1 MNVSNKERLKPFL
14 REVDLSE
21 LHCFANGQKLD
32 GLTPNS
38 FVFAPNGSGKTSITR
53 LLASPKSALKWDHSA
68 PISLRVFNS
77 DFQRKAFAGSELEG
91 VFLLG
96 SDSIRLEEQLIEARE
111 ERKRQNDNLNQKRDA
126 LAQKQSELDAR
137 KGQLGRT
144 LKDIKKSIPKTIA
157 EKWTGSKR
165 VNSLIDNSLKKFD
178 GNSITPDWNSLED
191 QATLLFDET
200 AKEFNIPRRPSI
212 ELTLFESLPGLLAK
226 PLIPAKE
233 LPLSQLI
240 SEFKLFDW
248 VAEGR
253 EHRAEMHKHAEDRC
267 PFCQQELPPGF
278 DKALASLFDREYEQG
293 KDRIE
298 SSRTKLEQFSNTIT
312 KFLDENDDQ
321 FRKVD
326 TDGIYLQRRA
336 EFERHLEEARAK
348 VKQKIQEPSRA
359 IVITELEATI
369 LHFSE
374 MLDELYKEMSQR
386 NEMLKRK
393 ERERK
398 LWLDQVWNAF
408 ANGSAFDTLNDYKKS
423 NDRLEKAVAG
433 LENQVIQAREFVKG
447 AETNL
452 RDLEAET
459 VSSESTIAKINKMLE
474 KCQFHSFR
482 LAKSKQKKDGYT
494 VIRNDGTAI
503 DPLTLSEGERTFI
516 TFLYYYQSLSSVR
529 GKDET
534 EDLIAIIDDPIS
546 SLDYSIM
553 FVVSSLIRALL
564 QEVRDKAHP
573 RVKQAIILT
582 HNPRFHNEVAF
593 RLDQGRKENVSF
605 FRIKKLAPSPNKIQ
619 RFGSLNPVRT
629 AYQELWKAVAD
640 LEGGKDIDTPGWLP
654 NTLRRILE
662 SYFMTLGGVPDLYS
676 LGDNLSIEE
685 QSIHNALIAWTH
697 HGSHEVIESD
707 DFAITSEPC
716 EVWLKAFQ
724 RIFTDS
730 GNGAHYEMMLKSVA
744 SASP

>member
-1 MNVSNKERLKPFL
+1 MNVSNKERLKPLL

-253 EHRAEMHKHAEDRC
+253 EHRAEMHKHADC
-267 PFCQQELPPGF
+267 L
-278 DKALASLFDREYEQG
+278 
-293 KDRIE
+293 
-298 SSRTKLEQFSNTIT
+298 
-312 KFLDENDDQ
+312 
-321 FRKVD
+321 
-326 TDGIYLQRRA
+326 
-336 EFERHLEEARAK
+336 
-348 VKQKIQEPSRA
+348 
-359 IVITELEATI
+359 
-369 LHFSE
+369 
-374 MLDELYKEMSQR
+374 LYTS
-386 NEMLKRK
+386 
-393 ERERK
+393 
-398 LWLDQVWNAF
+398 
-408 ANGSAFDTLNDYKKS
+408 
-423 NDRLEKAVAG
+423 
-433 LENQVIQAREFVKG
+433 
-447 AETNL
+447 
-452 RDLEAET
+452 
-459 VSSESTIAKINKMLE
+459 
-474 KCQFHSFR
+474 
-482 LAKSKQKKDGYT
+482 
-494 VIRNDGTAI
+494 
-503 DPLTLSEGERTFI
+503 
-516 TFLYYYQSLSSVR
+516 
-529 GKDET
+529 
-534 EDLIAIIDDPIS
+534 
-546 SLDYSIM
+546 
-553 FVVSSLIRALL
+553 
-564 QEVRDKAHP
+564 
-573 RVKQAIILT
+573 
-582 HNPRFHNEVAF
+582 
-593 RLDQGRKENVSF
+593 
-605 FRIKKLAPSPNKIQ
+605 PSP
-619 RFGSLNPVRT
+619 R
-629 AYQELWKAVAD
+629 D
-640 LEGGKDIDTPGWLP
+640 
-654 NTLRRILE
+654 
-662 SYFMTLGGVPDLYS
+662 
-676 LGDNLSIEE
+676 
-685 QSIHNALIAWTH
+685 
-697 HGSHEVIESD
+697 
-707 DFAITSEPC
+707 
-716 EVWLKAFQ
+716 
-724 RIFTDS
+724 
-730 GNGAHYEMMLKSVA
+730 
-744 SASP
+744 